1 MWYEL
6 ATIFLKKSLMN
17 LSFLFFLGGKD
28 EELDSDDLDDSDDD
42 NDDEEEEVEEKE
54 DGFCGQAAM
63 KGTETLDSLKRY
75 MDQMDE
81 ELMKTNVGQSFKR
94 TVNSRNTPSFA
105 KIKQIQKICA
115 GHRCHPE
122 PIFIVSA
129 ELQQGRSKQRL
140 PSPFCQR
147 RSPKG

>member
-6 ATIFLKKSLMN
+6 DTILFLKSLMN
-17 LSFLFFLGGKD
+17 LSFFFFSFFLGGKD
-28 EELDSDDLDDSDDD
+28 EELDSDDLDDSD
-42 NDDEEEEVEEKE
+42 NDDDEEEVEEKE
-54 DGFCGQAAM
+54 DGFCGQAEM

-105 KIKQIQKICA
+105 KIKTIQKICA
-115 GHRCHPE
+115 GHRCHPK

-129 ELQQGRSKQRL
+129 ELQQGRSKRRL
-140 PSPFCQR
+140 LLPFCQR
-147 RSPKG
+147 

>member
-6 ATIFLKKSLMN
+6 DTILFLKSLMN
-17 LSFLFFLGGKD
+17 LSFFLSFFLGGKD
-28 EELDSDDLDDSDDD
+28 EELDSDDLDDSD

-54 DGFCGQAAM
+54 DGFCGQAEM

-94 TVNSRNTPSFA
+94 TVNSCNTPSFA
-105 KIKQIQKICA
+105 KIKTIQKICA
-115 GHRCHPE
+115 GHRCHPK

-129 ELQQGRSKQRL
+129 ELQQGRSKRRL
-140 PSPFCQR
+140 LSPFCQR
-147 RSPKG
+147 

>member
-6 ATIFLKKSLMN
+6 DTILFLKSLMN
-17 LSFLFFLGGKD
+17 LSFFFFSFFLGGKD
-28 EELDSDDLDDSDDD
+28 EELDSDDLDDSD
-42 NDDEEEEVEEKE
+42 NDDDEEEVEEKE
-54 DGFCGQAAM
+54 DGFCGQAEM

-105 KIKQIQKICA
+105 KIKTIQKICA
-115 GHRCHPE
+115 GHRCHPK
-122 PIFIVSA
+122 PICIVSA
-129 ELQQGRSKQRL
+129 ELQQGRSKRRL
-140 PSPFCQR
+140 LSPFCQR
-147 RSPKG
+147 